1 MEHKVKWPKWL
12 YVSAAVSGIG
22 LMAEFYMFSYGIL
35 KIARCLI
42 LLAALFGIAWID
54 WNEKRIP
61 NKILI
66 LLLEIRV
73 VLLIL
78 EWIVYPEY
86 GGALLLFA
94 VSGMMLGG
102 GMFLLAGLISRGG
115 LGMGDV
121 KLFAVAGSYMGG
133 GSILAAAFLS
143 VLASAVYSVIMLLLK
158 RIKLKEE
165 IPFAPFILIGIML
178 TMALGM

>member
-1 MEHKVKWPKWL
+1 MEQNIKWPGWL

-35 KIARCLI
+35 KTARYLI
-42 LLAALFGIAWID
+42 LLEALFYIAWID

-61 NKILI
+61 NKIL
-66 LLLEIRV
+66 LLLLGVRGA
-73 VLLIL
+73 LLIL
-78 EWIVYPEY
+78 EWIVYPGY
-86 GGALLLFA
+86 GGELLLFTI
-94 VSGMMLGG
+94 SGILLGG
-102 GMFLLAGLISRGG
+102 GMFLLASLISRGG

-133 GSILAAAFLS
+133 SSILAAAFLA
-143 VLASAVYSVIMLLLK
+143 VLVSAVYSVVMLLLK

-165 IPFAPFILIGIML
+165 IPFAPFILVGIML